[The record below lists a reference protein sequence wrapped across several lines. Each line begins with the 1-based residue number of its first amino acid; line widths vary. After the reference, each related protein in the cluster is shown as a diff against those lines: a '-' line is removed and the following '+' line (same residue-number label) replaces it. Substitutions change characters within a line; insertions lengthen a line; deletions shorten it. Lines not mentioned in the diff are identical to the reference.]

1 VVGALLLG
9 VAESLAGAYLSLEFK
24 SSLAFVL
31 IVAVLLIRPEGLLGK
46 EFQERV

>member
-1 VVGALLLG
+1 VGGLLLG
-9 VAESLAGAYLSLEFK
+9 VAESLFGGYLTLEFK

-31 IVAVLLIRPEGLLGK
+31 IVAVLLLRPEGLLGK